1 MTPEGEH
8 NTEPAWDEAA
18 ATRRRSPISRVG
30 AIVLAVFV
38 VVLAVGIYRGIR
50 GRETAETALAN
61 VTETAAVPIVDVVHP
76 EASPPEQAIVL
87 PGNVQAFEEA
97 PIYARTSGYLRHW
110 YFDIGAHVKKGD
122 LLAEIDTPEVDEQLR
137 QASADLDTAQANL
150 ALAESTWKRDEA
162 LYKGSWVS
170 AQERD
175 NTYGAYNADKT
186 IVASKAADL
195 NRLQRL
201 QSYEKVYA
209 PFDGVITARNTD
221 VGALIDAGSSSSS
234 RELFHL
240 SATEKVRIFTA
251 VPEIYLRSVQTGG
264 AANVTLDEYP
274 GQTFHGTVVRSTDTI
289 DPVTRTLTVEVDV
302 DNPDAKLLPGAY
314 AFVHLSLPESA
325 HSASVTVPSETVIF
339 RKEDLRVAGVRN
351 GLAKLVPITIGRD
364 YGTGVEV
371 LSGLAP
377 SDEVILDPSD
387 SLTNG
392 AAVHVQPS
400 APAAPAQ

>member
-8 NTEPAWDEAA
+8 NAEPAWDDAT

-30 AIVLAVFV
+30 AIVLAIFAI
-38 VVLAVGIYRGIR
+38 VLAVGIYRGIR

-61 VTETAAVPIVDVVHP
+61 ITEAAAVPIVDVVHP
-76 EASPPEQAIVL
+76 EGSPPEQEIVL
-87 PGNVQAFEEA
+87 PGNVQAFEDT
-97 PIYARTSGYLRHW
+97 PIYARTNGYLRHW

-150 ALAESTWKRDEA
+150 ALAASTWKRDEA
-162 LYKGSWVS
+162 LYKGDWVS

-186 IVASKAADL
+186 IVASKTADL

-251 VPEIYLRSVQTGG
+251 VPEIYLRSVHTGG
-264 AANVTLDEYP
+264 TANVTLDEYP
-274 GQTFHGTVVRSTDTI
+274 GQIFHGTVVRSTDAI

-325 HSASVTVPSETVIF
+325 HTASVTVPSETMIF
-339 RKEDLRVAGVRN
+339 RKEGLRVAVVRN
-351 GLAKLVPITIGRD
+351 GLAELVPVTIGRD
-364 YGTGVEV
+364 YGTDVEV

-392 AAVHVQPS
+392 TAVHVQPA